1 MENATFETVSRVLD
15 SRIYSGGL
23 HFLVGVTGSGKSS
36 VCEILEKNNKS
47 GAKFFDVQTDISDK
61 CYEKL
66 ANDIQEINTP
76 IVVDGVVLGT
86 DAGSKVF
93 DALLHH
99 SRVKKL
105 GVLILHQSLNDM
117 TNKHFNSADS
127 VALIANLYPRVKGT
141 VYLHS
146 TPVGVDMSD
155 HYADLVRFW
164 REFSH

>member
-1 MENATFETVSRVLD
+1 MENVTFETLATILD

-36 VCEILEKNNKS
+36 ICEILQKENKA

-66 ANDIQEINTP
+66 AEDIKETNTP
-76 IVVDGVVLGT
+76 IVVDGLVLCT

-93 DALLHH
+93 DALSHH
-99 SRVKKL
+99 FRVKKM
-105 GVLILHQSLNDM
+105 GVLIMHQSLKDM

-127 VALIANLYPRVKGT
+127 VALIANLYPRVSGT

-146 TPVGVDMSD
+146 TPVSGDMKD
-155 HYADLVRFW
+155 HYADLERFW

>member
-1 MENATFETVSRVLD
+1 MENATFETLSRVLD
-15 SRIYSGGL
+15 SRIYYGGL

-36 VCEILEKNNKS
+36 VCEILEKDNKS

-76 IVVDGVVLGT
+76 IVVDGMVLGT
-86 DAGSKVF
+86 DASSKVF
-93 DALLHH
+93 DALSHH

-127 VALIANLYPRVKGT
+127 VALIANHYPRVNGT

-146 TPVGVDMSD
+146 TPIGGDISD
-155 HYADLVRFW
+155 HYEDLVRFW
-164 REFSH
+164 RGFSH